1 MTLYL
6 EARSNANSP
15 PLDVPCTYISLACVN
30 GFFLSQENTF
40 SKYSRGISSSFLGN
54 PSSLKYP
61 TVKTLKPLDANGPDR
76 RARPLRSPSDPPN
89 TIIVLLFEFS
99 E

>member
-1 MTLYL
+1 MKLYRD
-6 EARSNANSP
+6 AKSNANSP
-15 PLDVPCTYISLACVN
+15 PLDVPCTYISLARVN

-54 PSSLKYP
+54 PFSLKYP
-61 TVKTLKPLDANGPDR
+61 TVKTLKPLDANVPDKSE
-76 RARPLRSPSDPPN
+76 RPLRSPSDPPN
-89 TIIVLLFEFS
+89 TTIVLLFEFS